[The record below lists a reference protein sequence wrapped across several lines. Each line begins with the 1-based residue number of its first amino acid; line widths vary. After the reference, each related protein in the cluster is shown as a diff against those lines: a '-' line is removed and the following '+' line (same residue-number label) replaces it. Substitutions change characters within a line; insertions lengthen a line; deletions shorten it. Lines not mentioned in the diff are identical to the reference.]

1 MYIVFYIYNKR
12 TFTIVILSSL
22 LLYFIPDV
30 SDKQVDFV
38 SQLYDLSPIIGILIF
53 AIMYLLYSIKIKND
67 LLEKRDAE
75 IKELNEYIRDNEA
88 DNGVMLEKLA
98 NSLDKVIASH
108 QHDSSAIIKEIE
120 KTKEILSIKID
131 NVNRK

>member
-1 MYIVFYIYNKR
+1 MV
-12 TFTIVILSSL
+12 LSSL

-38 SQLYDLSPIIGILIF
+38 SQLYELSPIIGILIF
-53 AIMYLLYSIKIKND
+53 AIMYLLYSIKVKND

-108 QHDSSAIIKEIE
+108 QHDSSSIIKEIE

-131 NVNRK
+131 NISRR

>member
-1 MYIVFYIYNKR
+1 
-12 TFTIVILSSL
+12 VILSSI

-38 SQLYDLSPIIGILIF
+38 SQLYDLSPIIGLLIF
-53 AIMYLLYSIKIKND
+53 GIMYLLYSIKVKND

-88 DNGVMLEKLA
+88 DNCVMLEKLA